1 MQFGDV
7 QGAGT
12 IGTYTRYHKNRR
24 RAGKSKREREKEKKK
39 GSPGETKFGRR
50 REKRRPCAFS
60 EQKKKT
66 GGGCC
71 EKEGA
76 SFVVRRGREA
86 DVGVWIGQCRPLSIS
101 DSVPSTTQAGQ
112 SESELCRGTVTTFHL
127 PARSRFGWRYGGSRP
142 SPVPLSQADC
152 FVSAASVSRTKTRI
166 SVGAAPPGRLLLV
179 PTPTLTDELVR
190 AVSCL

>member
-1 MQFGDV
+1 MTFRVLAPLGRTLGITRIEDG
-7 QGAGT
+7 QG
-12 IGTYTRYHKNRR
+12 
-24 RAGKSKREREKEKKK
+24 RARERERKRRKK
-39 GSPGETKFGRR
+39 GALGKPNSGEE
-50 REKRRPCAFS
+50 EKRGGRVHS
-60 EQKKKT
+60 QSRKKT

-101 DSVPSTTQAGQ
+101 DSVPSTTHAGQ